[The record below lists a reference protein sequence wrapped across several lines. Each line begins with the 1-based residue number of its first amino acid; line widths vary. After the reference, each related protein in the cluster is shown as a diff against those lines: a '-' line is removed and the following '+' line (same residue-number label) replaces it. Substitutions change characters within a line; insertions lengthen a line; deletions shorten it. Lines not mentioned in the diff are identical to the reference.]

1 MTQGW
6 CKTNYHSDGKRRF
19 GNLTNGLCIEC
30 ELKGMI
36 FIRSQ
41 TATRISRLKQE
52 IFDLEIE
59 RNRINYEIDR
69 LRFKL
74 QTFVT
79 EKKS

>member
-19 GNLTNGLCIEC
+19 GNLTKGLCVEC

-36 FIRSQ
+36 LIRSQ

-69 LRFKL
+69 LRFTL
-74 QTFVT
+74 ETFVT